1 MIRNGISASRVTCPT
16 PNVCTIDI
24 HYEQTIRLIAL
35 YAPARKTWQWT
46 DLSSLITGQCLV
58 IGDFDIDLENNRE
71 KAERFF
77 EWLDV
82 YSLDPIIPD
91 SNTSLRSDRIMDY
104 ALVAGVDL
112 TIQTYEGVLP
122 VIISL

>member
-1 MIRNGISASRVTCPT
+1 MIRNGIPASRVTCSP

-35 YAPARKTWQWT
+35 YAFARKTWQWT

-58 IGDFDIDLENNRE
+58 IGDFDIDLESDRE

-77 EWLDV
+77 EW
-82 YSLDPIIPD
+82 
-91 SNTSLRSDRIMDY
+91 
-104 ALVAGVDL
+104 
-112 TIQTYEGVLP
+112 
-122 VIISL
+122 